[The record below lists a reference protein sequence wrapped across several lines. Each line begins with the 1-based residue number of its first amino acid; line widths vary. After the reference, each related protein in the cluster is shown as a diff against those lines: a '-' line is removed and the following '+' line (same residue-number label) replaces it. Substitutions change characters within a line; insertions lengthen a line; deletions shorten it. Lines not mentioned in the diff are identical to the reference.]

1 MNERYMQTRINAV
14 LSDYDGTL
22 APTNT
27 LRSFA
32 HSIPEPLEGVLWKI
46 SQSIPVCVISSKDY
60 HFLHPRTGFARI
72 LSCIMGVE
80 TISHRIHNEASN
92 EIKEGTNY
100 SDSPSCVRERYILP
114 NSQKILQT
122 NSVLLSKLAES
133 IELEFKANVIVERK
147 FTSDR
152 QFLAGITIDYR
163 HLKNWKSYK
172 NRLEPLLME
181 IIQKYRSFSLCP
193 MSDLYVQ
200 TYRSHPFVDVY
211 ALYCDKGMAF
221 DLVADHILN
230 IKTSGGGGGKGE
242 GILYLGDSE
251 NDNPAFCKAS
261 ISIGIISDKRLTP
274 QLDCQYLIE
283 FNKLYGLLERLVR
296 SKFLFSEDLLIQ
308 RK

>member
-1 MNERYMQTRINAV
+1 MLTRINAV

-27 LRSFA
+27 LRSIA

-72 LSCIMGVE
+72 LSCILGVE
-80 TISHRIHNEASN
+80 TISHRIHKEASR
-92 EIKEGTNY
+92 EIEEGTNY
-100 SDSPSCVRERYILP
+100 NDNPSCVRERYILP

-147 FTSDR
+147 FTTDR

-172 NRLEPLLME
+172 NRLEPSLKE
-181 IIQKYRSFSLCP
+181 IILKYKSFSSDP

-200 TYRSHPFVDVY
+200 TYRSHPFMDVY
-211 ALYCDKGMAF
+211 ALYSDKGMAF
-221 DLVADHILN
+221 DLVVYNILN
-230 IKTSGGGGGKGE
+230 IKTSGEGCKGE

-251 NDNPAFCKAS
+251 NDNPAFSKAS

-274 QLDCQYLIE
+274 KLDCQYLIE
-283 FNKLYGLLERLVR
+283 FKTLYGFLERLVK
-296 SKFLFSEDLLIQ
+296 SKFIFSEDLLIHS
-308 RK
+308 K